1 MSSISTFLF
10 SVAGSL
16 HTWRKTRKGKQI
28 TNNKHQSKMSQII
41 AIRGRQIL
49 DSRGN
54 PTVEVE
60 VFTEQGAM
68 GRAAVPS
75 GASTG
80 IHEACELRD
89 NDKSVYMGKGVL
101 QAVNNVN
108 NVLNEELR
116 GMYVEE
122 QRAIDQKMIEVDG
135 TPNKSRLGA
144 NAILGVS
151 LACAKAAAMESGQQ
165 LYRYLGGC
173 GAYMLPI
180 PMMNILNGGSHADN
194 SIDFQEFMIMPV
206 GAPTFTEALRMGAEV
221 FHNLRSVLKSRGMST
236 NVGDEGGFA
245 PNLAS
250 NDDAIQV
257 VCQAIEK
264 AGYRPGEDIFIG
276 LDAAAS
282 EYYNPETGLYEMRW
296 STGDKYNATEMVD
309 FWKRWVEQ
317 YPVISIEDG
326 MAEDDCDGWKLLT
339 DTIGDR
345 CQLVGDDLFVTNVE
359 RLQMGLDRKVANSI
373 LVKLNQIGTLS
384 ETIDAVNLATRNGYT
399 SIISHRSGETE
410 DTTIA
415 DLVVALN
422 TGLIKTGSASRTDRI
437 CKYNQLMR
445 IEEALGDQ
453 AAYLGKDFKFLK

>member
-1 MSSISTFLF
+1 
-10 SVAGSL
+10 
-16 HTWRKTRKGKQI
+16 
-28 TNNKHQSKMSQII
+28 MSQII

-60 VFTEQGAM
+60 VYTDQGAM

-80 IHEACELRD
+80 VHEACELRD

-108 NVLNEELR
+108 NVLNDELR

-122 QRAIDQKMIEVDG
+122 QRAIDQKMIELDG

-173 GAYMLPI
+173 GAYLLPV

-221 FHNLRSVLKSRGMST
+221 FHNLRSVLKARNMST

-250 NDDAIQV
+250 NDEAIQV

-296 STGDKYNATEMVD
+296 STGEKYNATEMVD
-309 FWKRWVEQ
+309 FWKRWVDQ

-326 MAEDDCDGWKLLT
+326 MAEDDWDGWKLLT
-339 DTIGDR
+339 DAIGDR

-384 ETIDAVNLATRNGYT
+384 ETIDAVSLATRNGYT

-445 IEEALGDQ
+445 IEEGLGDEAQ
-453 AAYLGKDFKFLK
+453 YLGKNFKFLK